1 MPEGSIRTSPT
12 LLDARTRAAG
22 SCRRDRRAVFGI
34 ERHGIFLQTQIGTA
48 FQQPHATVPAE
59 DGVVV
64 ALWAQLFRFRE
75 AAQRLLQKRSERV
88 SETPRMELRLDAA
101 FVEQAGVIKALV
113 GVAQGG
119 KKVIG

>member
-34 ERHGIFLQTQIGTA
+34 ERHGIFLQTQIGAA
-48 FQQPHATVPAE
+48 FQQPPATVPRE

-64 ALWAQLFRFRE
+64 ALWAQVFGFPE
-75 AAQRLLQKRSERV
+75 AAQRLLEKRGKGGCEA
-88 SETPRMELRLDAA
+88 P
-101 FVEQAGVIKALV
+101 GVCRHLHAPFFMCH
-113 GVAQGG
+113 A
-119 KKVIG
+119 VIQ

>member
-34 ERHGIFLQTQIGTA
+34 ERHGLFLQTQIGAA

-64 ALWAQLFRFRE
+64 ARWAQLFRFRE
-75 AAQRLLQKRSERV
+75 AAQRLLEKRTQRV
-88 SETPRMELRLDAA
+88 SENPLTELPLDPPFRTQAA
-101 FVEQAGVIKALV
+101 GLKALLAV
-113 GVAQGG
+113 PQQRQ
-119 KKVIG
+119 